1 MSDWTLL
8 LEQPPWFTTLAGLLG
23 LLIGSFINVVAY
35 RLPIMLKRQWHEEAQ
50 TVLGLPM
57 VRRARF
63 NLALP
68 GSCCPRCNHALRV
81 WENVP
86 VLSYLALRGR
96 CSACSR
102 PISARYPLV
111 ELLSG
116 ALSAAVAW
124 RCGPGFEA
132 LLLLVLTWGLIAL
145 SVIDLQHRLLPDV
158 VVLPMLWLGLLINT
172 VAVLADL
179 TQAVLGV
186 VAGYLSLWT
195 LFWLFKLLTG
205 KDGMGY
211 GDFKLLAMMGAWGG
225 VQIVPFTL
233 LLASIGGALTGL
245 WLLARRKA
253 RTGSEMPFGPC
264 LAIAGWIMLLWSDEI
279 HTSYLHMTGF

>member
-1 MSDWTLL
+1 MSIWTLL
-8 LEQPPWFTTLAGLLG
+8 LEQPTGFTIFAGLFG
-23 LLIGSFINVVAY
+23 LLIGSFINVVSY
-35 RLPIMLKRQWHEEAQ
+35 RLPIMLKRQWRAEAQ
-50 TVLGLPM
+50 TVLGLP
-57 VRRARF
+57 VERHARF

-68 GSCCPRCNHALRV
+68 GSSCPRCHHALRV

-86 VLSYLALRGR
+86 VLSYLFLRGR
-96 CSACSR
+96 CSACSES
-102 PISARYPLV
+102 ISVRYPLV
-111 ELLSG
+111 EGLSG
-116 ALSAAVAW
+116 ALSAVVAW

-132 LLLLVLTWGLIAL
+132 LALLVLTWGLIAL

-172 VAVLADL
+172 AAVRVDL

-186 VAGYLSLWT
+186 AAGYLSLWT
-195 LFWLFKLLTG
+195 LFWLFKLITG

-233 LLASIGGALTGL
+233 LLASIGGALAGL

-253 RTGSEMPFGPC
+253 RLGGEMPFGPC